1 MTVQARRMQ
10 GAGRRTRTRA
20 IDALEMRQVV
30 LAGTWFGFPWTFTL
44 RLRLSSKSAPSTPRT
59 RRKRL
64 RSLTPSE
71 AGLNASDDDLLRS
84 PLSKRKKLAKERQN
98 ASKLK
103 ESISPD
109 EFGQY
114 APRRFLVLVPRMS
127 RMMKKTKVY
136 SVMTMTTIS

>member
-1 MTVQARRMQ
+1 
-10 GAGRRTRTRA
+10 
-20 IDALEMRQVV
+20 MRQVV

-114 APRRFLVLVPRMS
+114 APPTVPSPRAEDESDDEEDESIFGDDDDDDFLARELEEEMG
-127 RMMKKTKVY
+127 
-136 SVMTMTTIS
+136 

>member
-1 MTVQARRMQ
+1 M
-10 GAGRRTRTRA
+10 
-20 IDALEMRQVV
+20 
-30 LAGTWFGFPWTFTL
+30 
-44 RLRLSSKSAPSTPRT
+44 

-71 AGLNASDDDLLRS
+71 AGLNSSDDNLLRS

-103 ESISPD
+103 ESIISPE

-114 APRRFLVLVPRMS
+114 ALPTVPSPREEDEEDGDEEEESMFGDDDDDDFLARELEEEMG
-127 RMMKKTKVY
+127 
-136 SVMTMTTIS
+136 